1 MGSNLGILVGS
12 AISATGL
19 IKRRIMGEQDRK
31 GRFGILE
38 MTLMATMMAMIQK
51 APVPESIFSQAMDR
65 SL

>member
-19 IKRRIMGEQDRK
+19 VRRRIMGEQDRK

-38 MTLMATMMAMIQK
+38 MTLMAIIQK
-51 APVPESIFSQAMDR
+51 VSVPESIFPQTMDR

>member
-1 MGSNLGILVGS
+1 MGILVGS

-38 MTLMATMMAMIQK
+38 MTLMAIIQK
-51 APVPESIFSQAMDR
+51 VSVPESIFSQAMDR

>member
-38 MTLMATMMAMIQK
+38 MTLMATMMAIIQK
-51 APVPESIFSQAMDR
+51 ASVPESIFSQAMDR